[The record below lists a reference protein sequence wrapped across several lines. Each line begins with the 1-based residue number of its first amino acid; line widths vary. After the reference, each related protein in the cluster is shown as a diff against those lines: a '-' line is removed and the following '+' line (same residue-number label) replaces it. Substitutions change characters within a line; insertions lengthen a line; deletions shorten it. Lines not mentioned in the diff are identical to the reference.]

1 MSEAG
6 AAAEA
11 EDEGTKRL
19 SKDDALQESEPLP
32 EPEFCPTLF
41 RFEPSAAL
49 LMLLLLLLL
58 APNERADHVFNLSLA
73 L

>member
-49 LMLLLLLLL
+49 LMLLLLLL
-58 APNERADHVFNLSLA
+58 APNERADHVFSLSLA